1 MSILGLDL
9 SSRCT
14 GWSIFSKS
22 GSLLDK
28 GRITPDP
35 KIDPLMK
42 IHFVVNEVKNLYANC
57 DELIIED
64 IFLAG
69 FGNVNV
75 LKYLARLSGGII
87 YSWICQKYKIP
98 HFYMA
103 VVARPL
109 AGAKGN
115 SNKAEIQLFIAE
127 RYKFAKKEMLE
138 KYQDM
143 IVEMKNRYKAKDIKK
158 GAFKYQMEKISKL
171 IDTEIGIGEDTADSI
186 ILNIAYYNDKFNL
199 RPKVKG

>member
-1 MSILGLDL
+1 MSILALDL
-9 SSRCT
+9 SSKCT

-22 GSLLDK
+22 GALLNK

-35 KIDPLMK
+35 KIDPLKK
-42 IHFVVNEVKNLYANC
+42 IHYVANEVKQFYHNA
-57 DELIIED
+57 DELVIED

-75 LKYLARLSGGII
+75 LKYLARLSGAII
-87 YSWICQKYKIP
+87 YTWIVQKYKIP

-115 SNKAEIQLFIAE
+115 SHKAQIQLHIAQKYNYGTSE
-127 RYKFAKKEMLE
+127 ELE
-138 KYQDM
+138 KYEYM
-143 IVEMKNRYKAKDIKK
+143 ILQLVNQKYARDIKTTK
-158 GAFKYQMEKISKL
+158 FKYAMGKISEL
-171 IDTEIGIGEDTADSI
+171 IDVEIGIGEDTADSI
-186 ILNIAYYNDKFNL
+186 ILNIAYSNDKT
-199 RPKVKG
+199 KG